1 MTLVSDKSGPAP
13 VKAAVTLPQGIPAD
27 VEFVLSALEVGGH
40 DGQSRRRTPRRPYRA
55 PASLRLFS
63 DPQHAAPWTIYVRD
77 INPLGLGFVTR
88 HRLPLGYGGILTI
101 ASPKGRAMRIDCTLL
116 RCREAVQGW
125 FEGSMY
131 FNREQG
137 VFDFVATKPE

>member
-13 VKAAVTLPQGIPAD
+13 AKVSVTLPQGIPQE
-27 VEFVLSALEVGGH
+27 VEFILSALEVGEHG
-40 DGQSRRRTPRRPYRA
+40 GQSRRRLPRRIYRVA
-55 PASLRLFS
+55 ASLRLFS
-63 DPQHAAPWTIYVRD
+63 DPPQVPPWTLFVRD
-77 INPLGLGFVTR
+77 VNTQGLGFVTR

-137 VFDFVATKPE
+137 VFDLASVRSD